1 MPLLLSK
8 GRLIRDLHFENVN
21 SLLIVLDFHCSNDS
35 DHKNR
40 GAIDYK
46 VTAGSKIKEAHEV
59 MSFTS
64 AHATC
69 SGFNALI
76 CSNKSRDCVWQA
88 GIELVEF
95 CIPF

>member
-1 MPLLLSK
+1 
-8 GRLIRDLHFENVN
+8 
-21 SLLIVLDFHCSNDS
+21 
-35 DHKNR
+35 
-40 GAIDYK
+40 
-46 VTAGSKIKEAHEV
+46 